1 MSLVSKR
8 LKASSETID
17 AARQGQDV
25 ASKRGL
31 FLDRPE
37 TVTISDWYRCDR
49 HLLASILDPSS
60 LQVVEILLLP
70 A

>member
-17 AARQGQDV
+17 AARQGWDV

-49 HLLASILDPSS
+49 HLLASIP
-60 LQVVEILLLP
+60 
-70 A
+70 